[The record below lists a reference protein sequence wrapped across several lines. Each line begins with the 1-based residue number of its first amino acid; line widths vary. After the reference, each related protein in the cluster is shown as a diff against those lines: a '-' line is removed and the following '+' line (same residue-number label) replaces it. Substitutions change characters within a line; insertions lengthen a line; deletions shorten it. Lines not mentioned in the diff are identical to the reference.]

1 MTLELR
7 IQPLL
12 ASILRYVY
20 QTDEENMRN
29 KDTTSR
35 DLITALRRTENE
47 NKERFGMILWSLL
60 PVLMNPCILFLS
72 FSGVFVRLLL
82 VLAQDFIWLLFSN
95 QSILPFM
102 LQSNTSS
109 SYDSD
114 SQFLKLPKGS
124 GSTELNNDSVQLRQ
138 KNKKTKQ
145 IRLLLG
151 AYTISQIL
159 QTKNQEVLWIVLRI
173 FAEHSRC
180 GWAWWGKWLQLF
192 VSYVLLHC
200 PPHIC
205 HHIHF
210 LLFLDALASLGVTL

>member
-159 QTKNQEVLWIVLRI
+159 QTKNQEV
-173 FAEHSRC
+173 FE
-180 GWAWWGKWLQLF
+180 LF
-192 VSYVLLHC
+192 
-200 PPHIC
+200 
-205 HHIHF
+205 
-210 LLFLDALASLGVTL
+210 